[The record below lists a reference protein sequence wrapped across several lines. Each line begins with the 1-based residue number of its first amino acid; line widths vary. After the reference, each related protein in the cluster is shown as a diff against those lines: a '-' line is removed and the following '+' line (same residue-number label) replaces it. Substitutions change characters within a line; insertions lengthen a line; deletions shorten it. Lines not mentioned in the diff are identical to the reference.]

1 MRSPMQTLYA
11 TLQGRHR
18 PEEVAQQILALQGER
33 VDRHTRVLLER
44 ATHGFGFRSLMSAEF
59 VRPTSLHGPAR
70 SLAELLDLPPLDKE
84 AAADPQRLLGLLEQ
98 ARAAIGMQPGR
109 ASFRFDRANREE
121 RAAQGLEISRRR
133 YNKIFRL
140 IARLESEVLDLQRQ
154 YHMARLAQVAKTVFA
169 ADVPWEA
176 FSADQDT
183 ACLTAYLAANLGRR
197 SVFTNGQQARAFDE
211 VAEQLLGRC
220 ADAPGQG
227 WFAVAHV
234 FPREDVLARVP
245 AELRLKLLERTLD
258 TLRDSA
264 ELLRIA
270 WQRTEINLGTMI
282 VRRGNDSSTWNSLA
296 GAWNKVRDVWIALM
310 QSLGFEATFDQF
322 LPGKVLRLMAAD
334 VAAWHRLSGSKIHP
348 DTNVWAALPMPW
360 NVISG
365 EAVCTRPQIAA
376 ACAAYG
382 VDPQASG
389 WTAPKTLRQVEPWR
403 PTPELVHG
411 VTVNHPELA
420 YWLRKVGVFSGQTV
434 ELHKRVTLPTAAP
447 DVQ

>member
-1 MRSPMQTLYA
+1 MRNPMQALYD

-18 PEEVAQQILALQGER
+18 PEEVAQQILALQGKR
-33 VDRHTRVLLER
+33 VDRRTRTLLER
-44 ATHGFGFRSLMSAEF
+44 ATRGLGFRSLMPVEF
-59 VRPTSLHGPAR
+59 ARPTSMRGPAR
-70 SLAELLDLPPLDKE
+70 SLAELLDLPPLDE
-84 AAADPQRLLGLLEQ
+84 QAAADPQRLHGLLEQ
-98 ARAAIGMQPGR
+98 ARAAIGMEPGR

-154 YHMARLAQVAKTVFA
+154 HRMARLSQVAKTVFA

-176 FSADQDT
+176 FSADVDT
-183 ACLTAYLAANLGRR
+183 ACLTAYLTANLGRR

-211 VAEQLLGRC
+211 LAERLLARC
-220 ADAPGQG
+220 ADAPEQG

-245 AELRLKLLERTLD
+245 TALRLELLDRALH

-270 WQRTEINLGTMI
+270 WQRTEINLRTMI

-296 GAWNKVRDVWIALM
+296 GSWNKARDVWIALM
-310 QSLGFEATFDQF
+310 QSLGCEASFDQF

-334 VAAWHRLSGSKIHP
+334 VAAWHRLSGGKPHP
-348 DTNVWAALPMPW
+348 DTDVWAALPMPW
-360 NVISG
+360 NVMQG

-376 ACAAYG
+376 VCAAYW
-382 VDPQASG
+382 VDPQNSG
-389 WTAPKTLRQVEPWR
+389 WTAPRSLRQVEQWR

-420 YWLRKVGVFSGQTV
+420 YWLRKVGVFSGQAV
-434 ELHKRVTLPTAAP
+434 DLHKPVTIPTAAP
-447 DVQ
+447 GGQ